1 MKRSLLLDKK
11 GRHMFIVYTMGFIV
25 LMCNIVPV
33 SAKNKKTHIVA
44 VGDSITVRKGSYID
58 ILGGKK
64 CAKGKK
70 ASYNLFGQLKE
81 ALKYKPKYI
90 AIFVGINNPMSGRV
104 GCRDDWQRLLIKDLR
119 KMYRMCRAK
128 GVKVIGITLL
138 PAMKTWRNHYNRCK
152 IPKSKYCC
160 RTATRRERRNPKRIY
175 EKILEVN
182 SFIMEHADIPIDNSD
197 MWNKR
202 GILKRYDSDG
212 IHPNSKA
219 HENIANKIKRSI
231 NESR

>member
-1 MKRSLLLDKK
+1 MSLRIAIAACLGMIL
-11 GRHMFIVYTMGFIV
+11 
-25 LMCNIVPV
+25 V
-33 SAKNKKTHIVA
+33 STPAKAETYIAA

-64 CAKGKK
+64 FAKGKK

-90 AIFVGINNPMSGRV
+90 AIFVGINNPMSGKV
-104 GCRDDWQRLLIKDLR
+104 GCRDDWQNLLIKDLR
-119 KMYRMCRAK
+119 KMYRMSRAA
-128 GVKVIGITLL
+128 GSKVIGITLL
-138 PAMKTWRNHYNRCK
+138 PAMKTWRNHYKKCK
-152 IPKSKYCC
+152 TPKSKYCC
-160 RTATRRERRNPKRIY
+160 RTATRRERRRPNKIY

-182 SFIMEHADIPIDNSD
+182 SFIMQHADFPIDNSD

-219 HENIANKIKRSI
+219 HRHVARKILLALTTKKK
-231 NESR
+231 

>member
-1 MKRSLLLDKK
+1 MACLGMMLVASPAKAET
-11 GRHMFIVYTMGFIV
+11 FI
-25 LMCNIVPV
+25 
-33 SAKNKKTHIVA
+33 AA

-64 CAKGKK
+64 FAKGKK
-70 ASYNLFGQLKE
+70 ASYNLFGQLKA
-81 ALKYKPKYI
+81 ALKYKPRYI
-90 AIFVGINNPMSGRV
+90 AIFVGINNPMSGHV
-104 GCRDDWQRLLIKDLR
+104 GCRNDWQRLLIKDLR
-119 KMYRMCRAK
+119 RMYRMSRAA
-128 GVKVIGITLL
+128 GAKVIGITLL
-138 PAMKTWRNHYNRCK
+138 PAMKTWRNHYKNCI

-160 RTATRRERRNPKRIY
+160 NTATRRERRNPTRIY

-197 MWNKR
+197 MWNRR

-219 HENIANKIKRSI
+219 HRRIARKIRALILYNDSAKY
-231 NESR
+231 